1 MLRILVSVVP
11 NSTIFGPEAG
21 QAGDGGKK
29 RVKQHQFVLNNP
41 GQFGLFILALFLQFD
56 TM

>member
-1 MLRILVSVVP
+1 MRILVSVVP